1 MKVNE
6 TKNFKEKSVTIT
18 TTVEHTIT
26 EEEFQFLKNINDAQY
41 GYKLGNLEICDMTIN
56 KILHN
61 LSELTLITEN
71 EDDFSSVYYI
81 TEFGKSFL
89 KEQE

>member
-6 TKNFKEKSVTIT
+6 TKNFKAKSVTIT
-18 TTVEHTIT
+18 TTVEHTLT
-26 EEEFQFLKNINDAQY
+26 EEEFQFLQNISDAQY
-41 GYKLGNLEICDMTIN
+41 GYKLNSLEVCDMDIN
-56 KILHN
+56 DMLHN
-61 LSELTLITEN
+61 LRKLQLITDN

-89 KEQE
+89 KENN